1 MSWRAELD
9 RAARSFR
16 DAAAHL
22 DRAEARLA
30 EAANALPSAD
40 SSAARQRELALE
52 LTRAAEITAP
62 GWLTQDLDSLDVQ
75 TPPRGEAH
83 TGVQYVRI
91 GTARPLPDAS
101 FPAIVPLLGH
111 GHLVLD
117 GDATDPR
124 VAALLQSL
132 LLRVLAATPRTQLS
146 LVDGVTLGQ
155 AFTACAP
162 LVQGGIAG
170 RTATDHIGLDLLLD
184 EAEGHVRD
192 AQQSLHDP
200 GALEQL
206 PHRLIVIA
214 GLPPQLGGGVR
225 TRIAALAHAGPRYRL
240 HLILAGW
247 RDPSEQ
253 TRAPAID
260 HATYIR
266 VGERHPV
273 ADIAAPVSF
282 DPAPPPALTRAVY
295 TGLAETMRRESTLD
309 VAALIPKQ
317 RWWASSVDGLS
328 TVVGRDQRGE
338 VSLSFD
344 DATPH
349 WLVGGRTGGGKTVF
363 LLDVLYGLAARYGP
377 RELALY
383 LLDFK
388 EGVSFTEFTPS
399 PHDPTWIPQVRA
411 VGVESDREYGVAV
424 LAELRREMSRR
435 ATAMKRAGVTRLS
448 ELRRRRPDTDT
459 PRILA
464 VIDEFHVLFAGND
477 KLARQAVSHL
487 EELAR
492 KGRSY
497 GVHLILASQ
506 TISGVEAL
514 YDKTDSIFG
523 QFPLRVALPGAKGIL
538 DVLNNAAETIT
549 LGSAVVNHSGGV
561 NGADRLIRFPDATAG
576 AEVFGDLRQ
585 DLWEQ
590 REPASPAPRVFA
602 GYAEQHLDDDPA
614 FAALTSGG
622 RRPAALIGRAVDVDQ
637 STVSF
642 GLDAIPGRHV
652 AVLGTSAVGADVLQ
666 SAVRSLA
673 RQHQPGHAAFVIVPL
688 VGAADTVVDETVAE
702 LTAAEHDHTVLRPAD
717 LPAALS
723 SLLAEPDPERPRF
736 LVLFGAD
743 SAAPLL
749 GPAGLTDLRTLFKQG
764 PVKGV
769 HVLGWW
775 RGLRRFTDDLGG
787 TQNREDV
794 ACLVV
799 LNVPG
804 SEIGGFLGDHTIE
817 WHPRTNRALA
827 VDRHEGTV
835 RLCVPFVAPGR
846 LDEESPL

>member
-1 MSWRAELD
+1 MSWRTELD
-9 RAARSFR
+9 RAARAFR

-22 DRAEARLA
+22 DRAESWLARAA
-30 EAANALPSAD
+30 EALPSAD
-40 SSAARQRELALE
+40 SSAARQRELAVE

-62 GWLTQDLDSLDVQ
+62 GWLTLDLESADVA
-75 TPPRGEAH
+75 TPARREAQV
-83 TGVQYVRI
+83 GAQYVRV
-91 GTARPLPDAS
+91 GTARPLPDAT
-101 FPAIVPLLGH
+101 FPAIVPLIGH

-132 LLRVLAATPRTQLS
+132 LLRVLAATPHTQLS

-155 AFTACAP
+155 AFTVCAP

-170 RTATDHIGLDLLLD
+170 RTATDHIGLDALLD
-184 EAEGHVRD
+184 EAEAHIRE
-192 AQQSLHDP
+192 AQQNEATAGEAP
-200 GALEQL
+200 Y
-206 PHRLIVIA
+206 RLMVIA
-214 GLPPQLGGGVR
+214 GLPPQLGGSVR

-240 HLILAGW
+240 HLVIAGW

-253 TRAPAID
+253 TRAPAIE

-266 VGERHPV
+266 VGERHPI
-273 ADIAAPVSF
+273 ADIAAPVTF

-295 TGLAETMRRESTLD
+295 AGLAETMRKESTLD

-338 VSLSFD
+338 VTLSFD

-399 PHDPTWIPQVRA
+399 ELDPTWIPQVRA

-448 ELRRRRPDTDT
+448 ELRRRRPETDT
-459 PRILA
+459 PRVLA

-477 KLARQAVSHL
+477 RLARQAVAHL

-506 TISGVEAL
+506 TTSGVEAL

-538 DVLNNAAETIT
+538 DVLNASAETIT

-576 AEVFGDLRQ
+576 AEVFTGLRQ
-585 DLWEQ
+585 ELWEQ
-590 REPASPAPRVFA
+590 REPDSPPPRIFA

-614 FAALTSGG
+614 YNALTTTG

-642 GLDAIPGRHV
+642 SLDAIPGRHL

-666 SAVRSLA
+666 SAVRGLI
-673 RQHQPGHAAFVIVPL
+673 RQHKPGHAEFVVAALTP
-688 VGAADTVVDETVAE
+688 AADTTVDETVAE
-702 LTAAEHDHTVLRPAD
+702 LASSGHDHRLLRPAE
-717 LPAALS
+717 LAAALGT
-723 SLLAEPDPERPRF
+723 LLTDADPGRPRY

-749 GPAGLTDLRTLFKQG
+749 GNPGLAELRTLFKQG
-764 PVKGV
+764 PAKGV

-787 TQNREDV
+787 AHNREDV

-804 SEIGGFLGDHTIE
+804 SEIGGFLGDHTLE
-817 WHPRTNRALA
+817 WRPRTNRALA

-846 LDEESPL
+846 LDEEGSL